1 MKTSMFQKTD
11 DGRQMTEA
19 WSRRSGVCNPGAV
32 IGGSKTGNISH
43 NSLMFTLIELLVVIA
58 IIAILAAMLL
68 PVLGK
73 AKEMAKTISCLSNMK
88 QIGYGTLSYLG
99 DNNETYHSAGLA
111 YTSNPDTWWPGLYL
125 QYLGLDK
132 ATTWGQKY
140 SPNGVYAC
148 PTQKAWDLTTNTPR
162 YTSYGYNAY
171 LFGYNTYAPVS
182 YGVVK
187 PTPQPAIKV
196 NMIRS
201 PSDQLTH
208 IDTWEP
214 VNGLYGSSH
223 LHSYTA
229 MCMRHN
235 KSANVLYAD
244 GHVNTE
250 SYRFLLYMEM
260 DGYPIN
266 AHCENKPYI
275 RRTPYGDMTF
285 NFSPY

>member
-132 ATTWGQKY
+132 ATTWEQKY

-148 PTQKAWDLTTNTPR
+148 PTQKAWDLTNTPR

-171 LFGYNTYAPVS
+171 LFGYNTYAPVL
-182 YGVVK
+182 YGAVK
-187 PTPQPAIKV
+187 PTPQPAIKF

-223 LHSYTA
+223 LHSYRA

-275 RRTPYGDMTF
+275 SRTPYGDMPF